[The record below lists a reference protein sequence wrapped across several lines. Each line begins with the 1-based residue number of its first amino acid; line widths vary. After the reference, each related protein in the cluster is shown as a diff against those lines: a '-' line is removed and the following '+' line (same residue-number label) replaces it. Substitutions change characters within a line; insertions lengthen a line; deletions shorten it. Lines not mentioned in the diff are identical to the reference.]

1 MFCVEN
7 KHLFILFFQLKFFDY
22 TITEQLLGNTTELFR
37 LFKFD
42 EFFMFDKVEKAFVN
56 ANKTMIA
63 KALNSAVEVR
73 SIDNQVRS
81 TTFQKDNK
89 YFVLGNILFFN
100 AQVDDWRTESFMDLG
115 WLESLGRLVDIMSI
129 GKYYA
134 LKK

>member
-73 SIDNQVRS
+73 SIDNQVR
-81 TTFQKDNK
+81 TKMII
-89 YFVLGNILFFN
+89 NILYYEIFYFLMLRLMIGELN
-100 AQVDDWRTESFMDLG
+100 HLWIWDG
-115 WLESLGRLVDIMSI
+115 WKVLED
-129 GKYYA
+129 
-134 LKK
+134 

>member
-1 MFCVEN
+1 MFEISYMFLFIRKAFSQTIFQLCKKPQQNNMFCVEN

-73 SIDNQVRS
+73 SIDNQVCIHS
-81 TTFQKDNK
+81 K
-89 YFVLGNILFFN
+89 I
-100 AQVDDWRTESFMDLG
+100 
-115 WLESLGRLVDIMSI
+115 
-129 GKYYA
+129 
-134 LKK
+134 